1 MEAEEDNMDIRVGP
15 PHRRN
20 VCGKGKGQ
28 WTVALVFCFCRWDE
42 LSILHYNVACN
53 MEDTIV

>member
-1 MEAEEDNMDIRVGP
+1 MDIRVGP